1 MGAVEHLKT
10 LCCLGLPPES
20 AMIAV
25 VPLLH
30 EIIPHGWP
38 RIWLFEPDAT
48 VGSCYGENPEA
59 GTIFRERFWRFSN
72 DPSGLASLVVPTFHS
87 MGIGWSLPRQ
97 GQGWLESAYYHE
109 VEAPLDSCWI
119 LDAMIGDSGRTIAG
133 LHLTRPRTARPFRVE
148 DVRALD
154 RLRPW
159 LAHALRGSRARHV
172 DVGDHERSGS
182 TGQPVRSGQMILTY
196 DETIVFQTPGL
207 ELLLRTLAGE
217 RANYLQRLPA
227 RDHLPSA
234 IRTLVRRLVGT
245 ANASLGFPPRMRIPC
260 AYGLLVLEATW
271 LVPAN
276 TPPEEVARDP
286 KSCFIAVTI
295 ELRENAIAH
304 AARILRESGATP
316 GQVKVGVQ
324 LALGKSKTLIARELG
339 MQPSSVADQTKKLYQ
354 RLDVHNAAEL
364 GLELWLHRMAHGACK

>member
-59 GTIFRERFWRFSN
+59 GAIFRERFWRFSN
-72 DPSGLASLVVPTFHS
+72 DPSGLASLVVPTFRS

-97 GQGWLESAYYHE
+97 GQGWLESAYYQE

-119 LDAMIGDSGRTIAG
+119 LDAMIGESGRTIAG
-133 LHLTRPRTARPFRVE
+133 LHLTRPRTARPFRLE
-148 DVRALD
+148 DVRTLD

-159 LAHALRGSRARHV
+159 LAHALRGSRPRHM

-182 TGQPVRSGQMILTY
+182 TGQPVRSGQMILTF

-234 IRTLVRRLVGT
+234 IRTLVRRLVCA

-286 KSCFIAVTI
+286 KSCFITVTI

-316 GQVKVGVQ
+316 GQVKVGVR

-364 GLELWLHRMAHGACK
+364 GLELWLHRMAQGACK

>member
-1 MGAVEHLKT
+1 
-10 LCCLGLPPES
+10 
-20 AMIAV
+20 
-25 VPLLH
+25 
-30 EIIPHGWP
+30 
-38 RIWLFEPDAT
+38 
-48 VGSCYGENPEA
+48 
-59 GTIFRERFWRFSN
+59 
-72 DPSGLASLVVPTFHS
+72 

-97 GQGWLESAYYHE
+97 GPGWLESAYYHE

-133 LHLTRPRTARPFRVE
+133 LHLTRPRSARPFRLE

-159 LAHALRGSRARHV
+159 LAHALRASRAHHV
-172 DVGDHERSGS
+172 DVGDQERSGS
-182 TGQPVRSGQMILTY
+182 TGRPVRSGQMILSY
-196 DETIVFQTPGL
+196 DETIVYQTPGL

-217 RANYLQRLPA
+217 KANYLQRLPT

-234 IRTLVRRLVGT
+234 IRTLVRRLVGA
-245 ANASLGFPPRMRIPC
+245 ANASLGFPPHMRIPC

-271 LVPAN
+271 LVPTN
-276 TPPEEVARDP
+276 TSSEEVARDP

-324 LALGKSKTLIARELG
+324 LALGKSKTVIARELG
-339 MQPSSVADQTKKLYQ
+339 MQPSSVADQTKKLYL

-364 GLELWLHRMAHGACK
+364 GLELWLHRMADGTCE